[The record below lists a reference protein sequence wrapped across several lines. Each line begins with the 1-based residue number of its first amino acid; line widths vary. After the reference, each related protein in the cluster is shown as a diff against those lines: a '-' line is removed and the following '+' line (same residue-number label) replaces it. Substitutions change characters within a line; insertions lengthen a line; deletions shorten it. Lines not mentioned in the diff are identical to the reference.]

1 MKVSDFV
8 SLNFFIGRFAG
19 ADVIYQFSVTKMSK
33 KQDNNKEMEN
43 NGPARKKRM
52 LDLSPQQH
60 GEQEPAA
67 WPSPSPENF
76 VFSRL
81 LPTLPPRFLGPCDD
95 GDLLIV
101 NCFKKRFFWNK

>member
-8 SLNFFIGRFAG
+8 SLNFFIGIFAG
-19 ADVIYQFSVTKMSK
+19 ADVRYQFSVTKMSK
-33 KQDNNKEMEN
+33 KQDNNKEVAN
-43 NGPARKKRM
+43 IGPAGKKKM

-76 VFSRL
+76 FFSRQ
-81 LPTLPPRFLGPCDD
+81 LPTLPPSFLGPCDD
-95 GDLLIV
+95 GDLL
-101 NCFKKRFFWNK
+101 FAL

>member
-1 MKVSDFV
+1 MSDFV

-33 KQDNNKEMEN
+33 KQDNNKEVEN
-43 NGPARKKRM
+43 NGPARKKKM
-52 LDLSPQQH
+52 LDLSPQPH
-60 GEQEPAA
+60 GEQEPVA

-76 VFSRL
+76 FFSRQ

-101 NCFKKRFFWNK
+101 NCFKKRIFLE